1 MTLKYS
7 QRSLIVLSLLG
18 ILSAVMSVLSVIL
31 IFQLRS
37 VQTGEKESPPPS
49 TSSLIPAQIWAVL
62 LPVCTVLCALSLS
75 LHLSSVVVCLLHG
88 YFSTEVCGGE
98 DDAERAD
105 WFLLDSRAV
114 RHVAIGLFC
123 LGVSVYLAAMSI
135 FMLLIFEVETG
146 VASACVLS
154 SGILVLLVIVIHTLV
169 KASRGGKRG
178 GGGDR
183 LDTLFHN
190 DRGVCDVPAPRR
202 RELKVGADKPR
213 MHRSQSHLQQQMS
226 YPPCGDPRPPQY
238 QQPQYQ
244 QPQYSAAGGHAG
256 DKDGYSSGGS
266 GSRMHRTLST
276 ESGLLQAQAK
286 PWNGVNN
293 EMRSVLARKS
303 GISAKDSTLV

>member
-18 ILSAVMSVLSVIL
+18 ILSAIMSVLSVIL
-31 IFQLRS
+31 IFQLQS
-37 VQTGEKESPPPS
+37 QQTVVKESPPS
-49 TSSLIPAQIWAVL
+49 TSALLPAPIWSVL
-62 LPVCTVLCALSLS
+62 LPLSAVLSALSLT
-75 LHLSSVVVCLLHG
+75 LHLSSVVVCLLHS
-88 YFSTEVCGGE
+88 YFSTEVCRGE
-98 DDAERAD
+98 HDTERAD

-135 FMLLIFEVETG
+135 FMLLVFEVETG
-146 VASACVLS
+146 IASACVLS
-154 SGILVLLVIVIHTLV
+154 SGILILLVVVIHSLV
-169 KASRGGKRG
+169 KASRSAKHGHI
-178 GGGDR
+178 DH
-183 LDTLFHN
+183 LDTLYQN
-190 DRGVCDVPAPRR
+190 DHGSSSPPVSCL
-202 RELKVGADKPR
+202 RELKIGVDKPR
-213 MHRSQSHLQQQMS
+213 MHRSQSHLQHPIP
-226 YPPCGDPRPPQY
+226 YPQCGDLRPQ
-238 QQPQYQ
+238 QYQ
-244 QPQYSAAGGHAG
+244 QPQYSPAGGSQGHAS

-266 GSRMHRTLST
+266 CPRMHRTLST

>member
-1 MTLKYS
+1 MSLKYS

-18 ILSAVMSVLSVIL
+18 ILSAIMSVLSVIL
-31 IFQLRS
+31 IFQLQS
-37 VQTGEKESPPPS
+37 QQVAVKESPPS
-49 TSSLIPAQIWAVL
+49 TSSIVPAHVWAVL
-62 LPVCTVLCALSLS
+62 LPVSTVLSALSLT
-75 LHLSSVVVCLLHG
+75 LHLSSVVVCLLHS
-88 YFSTEVCGGE
+88 YFSTEVCRGE
-98 DDAERAD
+98 QDTDRAD

-146 VASACVLS
+146 IASACVLS
-154 SGILVLLVIVIHTLV
+154 SGIVILLVIVIHSLV
-169 KASRGGKRG
+169 RASHSSKQYH
-178 GGGDR
+178 GDH
-183 LDTLFHN
+183 LDTLYQN
-190 DRGVCDVPAPRR
+190 DHGSSSTPVSRPC
-202 RELKVGADKPR
+202 ELKIGVDKPR
-213 MHRSQSHLQQQMS
+213 MHRSQSHLQHPIS
-226 YPPCGDPRPPQY
+226 YPHGSNPRQRE
-238 QQPQYQ
+238 QHQ
-244 QPQYSAAGGHAG
+244 QYSPAGGSQGHAS

-266 GSRMHRTLST
+266 CPRMHRTLST

>member
-1 MTLKYS
+1 MQYGHILLQS
-7 QRSLIVLSLLG
+7 Q
-18 ILSAVMSVLSVIL
+18 
-31 IFQLRS
+31 
-37 VQTGEKESPPPS
+37 QTTVKASPPS

-62 LPVCTVLCALSLS
+62 LPVSAVLSALSLT

-88 YFSTEVCGGE
+88 YFSTEVCRGE
-98 DDAERAD
+98 QDTDRAD

-123 LGVSVYLAAMSI
+123 LGVTVYLAAMSI

-146 VASACVLS
+146 IASACILS
-154 SGILVLLVIVIHTLV
+154 SGILVLLVVVIHTLA
-169 KASRGGKRG
+169 KASRGAKHYHN
-178 GGGDR
+178 DR
-183 LDTLFHN
+183 LDTLFQN
-190 DRGVCDVPAPRR
+190 DHGVSNPPVSRH
-202 RELKVGADKPR
+202 RELKIGVDRPR
-213 MHRSQSHLQQQMS
+213 IHRSQSHIQQQIS
-226 YPPCGDPRPPQY
+226 YPQCGNPRQQQY
-238 QQPQYQ
+238 QQQ
-244 QPQYSAAGGHAG
+244 QYSPPGGSQGHAS

>member
-7 QRSLIVLSLLG
+7 QRCLIVLSLLG
-18 ILSAVMSVLSVIL
+18 ILSAIMSVLSVIL
-31 IFQLRS
+31 IFQLQS
-37 VQTGEKESPPPS
+37 QQTAMKESPPS
-49 TSSLIPAQIWAVL
+49 TSLLVPAQIWAVL
-62 LPVCTVLCALSLS
+62 LPVSTVLSALSLS
-75 LHLSSVVVCLLHG
+75 LHLSSVVVCLLHS
-88 YFSTEVCGGE
+88 YFSTEVCRGE
-98 DDAERAD
+98 QDTERAD

-146 VASACVLS
+146 MASACVLS
-154 SGILVLLVIVIHTLV
+154 SGIFVLLVVVIHTLV
-169 KASRGGKRG
+169 KASRGAKHHHS
-178 GGGDR
+178 DH
-183 LDTLFHN
+183 LDTLFQN
-190 DRGVCDVPAPRR
+190 DHGGNTPVSRH
-202 RELKVGADKPR
+202 RELKIGVDKPR
-213 MHRSQSHLQQQMS
+213 MHRSQSHLQQPIS
-226 YPPCGDPRPPQY
+226 YPQCGNLRQQQY
-238 QQPQYQ
+238 QQQ
-244 QPQYSAAGGHAG
+244 QYSPAGGSQGHAS